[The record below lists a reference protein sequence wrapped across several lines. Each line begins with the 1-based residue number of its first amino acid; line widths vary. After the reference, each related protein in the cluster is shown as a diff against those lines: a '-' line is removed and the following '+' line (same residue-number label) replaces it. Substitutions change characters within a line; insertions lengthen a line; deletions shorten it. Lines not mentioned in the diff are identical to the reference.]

1 MNKCR
6 GRMIQMDYIMGNIFH
21 QKGRETERD
30 LLVLLEKDQ
39 ETKEKN
45 SLLGSRTDQLS
56 CLLFSWKTFLN
67 IIITVIKL
75 TESQFFNPSSTNLL
89 TKIHWAK
96 IQYYLG
102 LSLEIMS
109 LQIGVKLIVS
119 CNWWSFPPKWNQW
132 IFPPNAQFFFHYKLG
147 KKKTSTFSLSHFSSS
162 QIATVG

>member
-1 MNKCR
+1 M
-6 GRMIQMDYIMGNIFH
+6 
-21 QKGRETERD
+21 
-30 LLVLLEKDQ
+30 EKDQ

-147 KKKTSTFSLSHFSSS
+147 KKKKNLHFFFVTFFILPNCYRGLTTFCFVFFGMESSNCYGFGDIRPS
-162 QIATVG
+162 FEILNYE